1 MKPGKLTVRHRKCP
15 FFPGKYHQIAGFS
28 MAMLVYLSVMV
39 NWVVWVVWD
48 FSGIFGFESGHPLL

>member
-15 FFPGKYHQIAGFS
+15 FFPGKYHQNGGFS

-39 NWVVWVVWD
+39 SWWFGWFGILVVFWD
-48 FSGIFGFESGHPLL
+48 SNRVPFS